1 MMELD
6 SQESFAIWQ
15 KLLNLGEALLKL
27 SDAASTCDY
36 LNTLIQKELNC
47 QAFLWLVEPFYP
59 LPGENPVSTIPSTPA
74 PTIVY
79 KSFKQK
85 KIFYSS
91 NQKIIESPENA
102 NSIALPMITQG
113 NLLGVL
119 AVDRPI
125 DNPFNSED
133 IQSLK
138 NTISVAALAMQVNRQ
153 VALKNW
159 RYDQISLVRSVSS
172 QIANVLDLDELCKR
186 ITNLIQCSF
195 DYYFVS
201 IFTVD
206 QNKQDLRFRA
216 SSLECEPT
224 SDNPLFAIKF
234 GEGLV
239 GTAAQSG
246 KEYIVKDVTQE
257 PLYRYYDGLPRTK
270 AEVVLP
276 LIVEKRVLGILDIQS
291 DKIGAFHENDM
302 LVLRSLADNIAL
314 AVEGAR
320 LYTNIEKRASQMSA
334 VAEIS
339 NALSSILDLDELF
352 KEVVSVIHKRFAIP
366 FVHIFTVHTGRSKVI
381 FRAGSG
387 SRSKGLKPNSFA
399 YELDDPS
406 GIIPHV
412 ARNGQTRLVNDVT
425 LDPLYKPS
433 KVFSGI
439 VKSELTIP
447 LNLGKETLGVL
458 DLQSDQEKQFDTN
471 DIDIFESL
479 ATGIALSIRNTRLY
493 STERWRRTVADTFT
507 EIAGLLSAN
516 PALPDLLD
524 RILIALETNLPCD
537 SSAIWLL
544 DNVSM
549 LPIEERPLRL
559 AAVRGIASAQDI
571 EVTKESSRIRDF
583 LNTGITSNFVQIRN
597 PDDPYG
603 PLGAACKFKP
613 NYSSIA
619 VPLRAGDEV
628 FGVLTLAHR
637 ASNRYGSEATIIA
650 STLANYAA
658 VAIQNA
664 RLYNS
669 AQEEAWSST
678 VLLQVAEAIQ
688 SITTTDS
695 LLSTMVR
702 LTPLL
707 VGIDQCAIYLTCQ
720 DNESFELKKWYGF
733 QPVDEEMILKDTD
746 SISILKL
753 KATQAPVFITNPKQ
767 ELCLSSLS
775 HSELSGTLVLLPLVA
790 HGELQGA
797 FLVSHNSDGGLG
809 VQSRFS
815 DQTLAI
821 LQGITQQTSVGLENI
836 RLVESRQE
844 EAYITAVLLQVA
856 QAVVSQNKLDDILDT
871 IVHLMPILVGVDT
884 CVIYIWEKNNQR
896 FHPSNAVAS
905 THDELEKILKHT
917 YSAVDFPLLG
927 KILELNEMVSC
938 PIENPDLEVDHWD
951 TLQWVEND
959 EVLSKENQ
967 TWLLGFPLSIK
978 GEKYGVMLTKT
989 TNIQPAFHQKRIEL
1003 IKGVAQQTALAIQ
1016 NEKLKEE
1023 MVGRERVEREFQLA
1037 RQIQETFL
1045 PQSLPTSDGWEFD
1058 LRWRTAR
1065 EVGGDFY
1072 DVFNTQNGK
1081 IALAIADVSDK
1092 GMPAALYMTVTRTLI
1107 RSISQSEK
1115 SPAKVLNKV
1124 NDLLV
1129 RDTQDG
1135 MFVTCI
1141 YALLDPATGVLEY
1154 ANAGHNLPLIIRED
1168 SNTVEK
1174 LKKGE
1179 IALGVVENVK
1189 YENCQLN
1196 IGLGDTLLLYTDG
1209 VTEAFSSTG
1218 ELFSESRLI
1227 DVVKDI
1233 PHHTAQQFL
1242 ENLEDLIE
1250 AFRKGEPPSDDLT
1263 MIAIHRKK

>member
-1 MMELD
+1 MEPD
-6 SQESFAIWQ
+6 SQASNAIWQ
-15 KLLNLGEALLKL
+15 KLLSLGEALLRL
-27 SDAASTCDY
+27 PDAASTCEY
-36 LNTLIQKELNC
+36 LNSLVQEELDC

-59 LPGENPVSTIPSTPA
+59 LPGERPVSTIPSTPA
-74 PTIVY
+74 PLIVHQTY
-79 KSFKQK
+79 KQK
-85 KIFYSS
+85 KPFFSN
-91 NQKIIESPENA
+91 NQKVSESPENA

-125 DNPFNSED
+125 ENPFTVEE
-133 IQSLK
+133 IQSLT
-138 NTISVAALAMQVNRQ
+138 NTVSVAALAMQVNRQ

-172 QIANVLDLDELCKR
+172 QIANVMDLDELCKR
-186 ITNLIQCSF
+186 VTNLIQCSF

-206 QNKQDLRFRA
+206 QEKQDLRFRA
-216 SSLECEPT
+216 SSLDCEPT
-224 SDNPLFAIKF
+224 NDNPLFSIKF

-239 GTAAQSG
+239 GSAALSG
-246 KEYIVKDVTQE
+246 KEYIVKDVAQE
-257 PLYRYYDGLPRTK
+257 PLYLFYEGLPRTK

-276 LIVEKRVLGILDIQS
+276 LVVEKRVLGILDIQS

-314 AVEGAR
+314 AVQGAR
-320 LYTNIEKRASQMSA
+320 LYNNIEKRASQMTA

-352 KEVVSVIHKRFAIP
+352 KEVVTVIHKRFSIP
-366 FVHIFTVHTGRSKVI
+366 FVHIFTVHAARSKVI

-406 GIIPHV
+406 GIISHV
-412 ARNGQTRLVNDVT
+412 ARTGKNKLVNDVT
-425 LDPLYKPS
+425 LEPLYKPS
-433 KVFSGI
+433 KFFSGKI
-439 VKSELTIP
+439 KSELTIP
-447 LNLGKETLGVL
+447 LNLGNETLGVL
-458 DLQSDQEKQFDTN
+458 DLQSDQLGFFNAN

-479 ATGIALSIRNTRLY
+479 AAGIALSIRNTRLY

-559 AAVRGIASAQDI
+559 AAVRGIASAQEI
-571 EVTKESSRIRDF
+571 EVTKESSRIREF
-583 LNTGITSNFVQIRN
+583 LNKGITSSFVKIRN

-628 FGVLTLAHR
+628 FGVLTFAHR
-637 ASNRYGSEATIIA
+637 AANRYGSEATIIA

-664 RLYNS
+664 RLYTS

-688 SITTTDS
+688 SITTIDS

-707 VGIDQCAIYLTCQ
+707 VGIDQCAIYLTRQ

-733 QPVDEEMILKDTD
+733 QPTEEEMILKDTD
-746 SISILKL
+746 SISMLKL
-753 KATQAPVFITNPKQ
+753 KATQAPVFITDPKQ
-767 ELCLSSLS
+767 ELCLSTLS
-775 HSELSGTLVLLPLVA
+775 HSELSGTLVLVPLIT

-797 FLVSHNSDGGLG
+797 FLVSHNSDNGLG

-821 LQGITQQTSVGLENI
+821 LQGIVQQTSVSLENI

-844 EAYITAVLLQVA
+844 EAYVTAVLLQVA

-871 IVHLMPILVGVDT
+871 IVHLMPILVGVET

-905 THDELEKILKHT
+905 THEELEEVLKHS
-917 YSAVDFPLLG
+917 YSPADFPLLG
-927 KILELNEMVSC
+927 KILETNDMVSS
-938 PIENPDLEVDHWD
+938 PIENLDLPVKEWG
-951 TLQWVEND
+951 TLQYTENND
-959 EVLSKENQ
+959 LLSAENQ

-989 TNIQPAFHQKRIEL
+989 TNIQPAYHQKRVEL

-1016 NEKLKEE
+1016 NERLKEE

-1045 PQSLPTSDGWEFD
+1045 PQSIPTSEGWEID

-1072 DVFNTQNGK
+1072 DVFSTQNGK

-1115 SPAKVLNKV
+1115 SPAKVLNRV
-1124 NDLLV
+1124 NNLLL
-1129 RDTQDG
+1129 RDSQDG

-1141 YALLDPATGVLEY
+1141 YALLDPITGVLEY
-1154 ANAGHNLPLIIRED
+1154 ANAGHNLPLIFREE
-1168 SNTVEK
+1168 TKTIEK
-1174 LKKGE
+1174 LSKGE
-1179 IALGVVENVK
+1179 IALGVVDDVK
-1189 YENCQLN
+1189 YENCRLD

-1227 DVVKDI
+1227 DAVKDI
-1233 PHHTAQQFL
+1233 PHHTAHQFL
-1242 ENLEDLIE
+1242 EYLEDLIE

-1263 MIAIHRKK
+1263 MIAIHRNK